1 MSGAAPASGIDNSR
15 SLGSFVGRVTACAV
29 ALGLNFSASGLTSAV
44 PGIHCHSHFQHLC
57 PIGLYILLALCQQ
70 EFLEENHRELLTDQ
84 RGAVSKPDP
93 FPTLRS
99 WGRTLAFCFFFFFS
113 IRMPYPHPHPGS
125 FQASLLYFSEEVH
138 PVGCFKKALT
148 IAPLRSL
155 IRCPGPCGPPSR
167 WILERTFHGVGS
179 STKRKTFHKPFNR
192 LFCFGFV
199 FFFKFLSLKTVP
211 Q

>member
-84 RGAVSKPDP
+84 RGAVSKRDP

-99 WGRTLAFCFFFFFS
+99 WGRTLAFCFFFFFHKNALSPPPPREFPS
-113 IRMPYPHPHPGS
+113 I
-125 FQASLLYFSEEVH
+125 
-138 PVGCFKKALT
+138 LT
-148 IAPLRSL
+148 VFLGRSA
-155 IRCPGPCGPPSR
+155 SR
-167 WILERTFHGVGS
+167 WLFQEGIDNSSIEVPDPMPWALWATFEVD
-179 STKRKTFHKPFNR
+179 P
-192 LFCFGFV
+192 
-199 FFFKFLSLKTVP
+199 
-211 Q
+211 

>member
-1 MSGAAPASGIDNSR
+1 MSHWSLYSAGFVSTGIPGRKPQGVAHRPER
-15 SLGSFVGRVTACAV
+15 SSEQAGSLSHPQELGEDPR
-29 ALGLNFSASGLTSAV
+29 
-44 PGIHCHSHFQHLC
+44 
-57 PIGLYILLALCQQ
+57 LLL
-70 EFLEENHRELLTDQ
+70 
-84 RGAVSKPDP
+84 
-93 FPTLRS
+93 
-99 WGRTLAFCFFFFFS
+99 FFFFS